1 MGYTAYR
8 AWTAGAGSINPET
21 VALAKQGATLYTL
34 QLALNLIWTPLYFGM
49 GRPIAATVDILALGG
64 TVGYL
69 AYIWGQVDP
78 VCGWLLAPYLGWLS
92 FATYLCVSV
101 TCTLTCGACTNSCTG
116 WKRLPERL
124 GLQECLQE
132 GLSDT
137 QVELGDSVKP
147 TCPTSSVKERM
158 NTLTQAPGGSE
169 GQEMNPL
176 KIQP

>member
-8 AWTAGAGSINPET
+8 AWTTGAGSINPET

-78 VCGWLLAPYLGWLS
+78 ICGWLLAPYLGWLS

-101 TCTLTCGACTNSCTG
+101 TCTLTCGHALTAV
-116 WKRLPERL
+116 
-124 GLQECLQE
+124 
-132 GLSDT
+132 
-137 QVELGDSVKP
+137 QV
-147 TCPTSSVKERM
+147 
-158 NTLTQAPGGSE
+158 GS
-169 GQEMNPL
+169 GYLNDWDFRNAF
-176 KIQP
+176 KKD